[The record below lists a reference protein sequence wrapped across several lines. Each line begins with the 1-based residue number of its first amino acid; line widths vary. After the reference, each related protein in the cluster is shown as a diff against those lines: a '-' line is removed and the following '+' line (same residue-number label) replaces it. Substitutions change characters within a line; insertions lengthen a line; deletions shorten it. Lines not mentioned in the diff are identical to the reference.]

1 MNITDWW
8 IKEAIKF
15 PVDHLILAIN
25 YFKMRFGNGIKIGKK
40 TAKEIL
46 TSECLGKMLDA
57 GYLTQ
62 KDDGYYFLAG

>member
-8 IKEAIKF
+8 IKETIKF

-25 YFKMRFGNGIKIGKK
+25 YFKMRFGNGIKIGEN
-40 TAKEIL
+40 TIKEIL
-46 TSECLGKMLDA
+46 TSEYLEKMVNA

-62 KDDGYYFLAG
+62 KDDEYYFRAG